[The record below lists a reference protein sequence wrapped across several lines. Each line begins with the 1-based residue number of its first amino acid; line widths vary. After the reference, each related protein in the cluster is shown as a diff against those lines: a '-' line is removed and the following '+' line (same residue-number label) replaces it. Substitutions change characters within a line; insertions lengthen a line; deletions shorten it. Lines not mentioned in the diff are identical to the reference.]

1 MNRYFYICLLGLML
15 SCVSCFK
22 DDTNT
27 NYRELVKPVLVNDEK
42 LPELFVENHAYSV
55 KYGDELVITPVISYE
70 NMNDL
75 EYEWRVDGKTICT
88 TKDFRWTC
96 DISDRSVGTF
106 VIRRKSAGNAD
117 VYGFTVA
124 LNQPYERGWSVLAKD
139 DNEEVRLHFL
149 QEIVASPEYLYEE
162 WMDAMGRSLSYTNPI
177 RVMEYW
183 STETSSVKSEL
194 LYLDADP
201 TKCMNMDGLSLGETV
216 SLQQEFRNE
225 TFPEGLQV
233 KDAMYCG
240 FITYILDKNGKL
252 YQRKAGYGY
261 YTGQY
266 SDRPVEF
273 EGKELSV
280 SALLPCAY
288 PSKMGLMFDSGNG
301 RFLLVETDYSVKAGG
316 ATGTKAGRI
325 QKFPDNS
332 GLNTLSGQELAWA
345 SFLKPK
351 YSYNPIYS
359 YFCILKGTD
368 NVYRARQFQVEYDGD
383 VLSGVTNDFKEVVFP
398 GFGADS
404 KICVLNDEYMGM
416 IQPCIYFTK
425 EGDPYSLYSCT
436 RSASGL
442 ASPTLYKKFDSP
454 IVGLDHSKLSR
465 TASYLGVA
473 LKNGDLMIFNL
484 TKDYMKEVD
493 DSLVKTWH
501 GLGQILELN
510 YKYGNVS
517 NV

>member
-1 MNRYFYICLLGLML
+1 MNRYFYICLVGLVL

-27 NYRELVKPVLVNDEK
+27 SYRQLVKPVLVNDEK
-42 LPELFVENHAYSV
+42 LPELFIENHVYSV
-55 KYGDELVITPVISYE
+55 KYGEDLVITPGISYE
-70 NMNDL
+70 NMDDL
-75 EYEWRVDGKTICT
+75 EYEWRVDGKTIST

-106 VIRRKSAGNAD
+106 LIRRKSAGNAD
-117 VYGFTVA
+117 VYGFTIA
-124 LNQPYERGWSVLAKD
+124 LNQPYERGWAVLTKD
-139 DNEEVRLHFL
+139 NGELRLHFL
-149 QEIVASPEYLYEE
+149 QEIIASPEYEYEE
-162 WMDAMGRSLSYTNPI
+162 WYDALGRSLSYSKPI
-177 RVMEYW
+177 RVMEFW
-183 STETSSVKSEL
+183 STETSSVKGEL
-194 LYLDADP
+194 LYLDEDP
-201 TKCMNMDGLSLGETV
+201 AKCVNMNGLSFGETV
-216 SLQQEFRNE
+216 RLQEEFRNE

-240 FITYILDKNGKL
+240 FVSYILDTSGKL

-261 YTGQY
+261 YTGQF
-266 SDRPVEF
+266 SERPVQF
-273 EGKELSV
+273 EGKELKV
-280 SALLPCAY
+280 SALMPCAY
-288 PSKMGLMFDSGNG
+288 PSKMALIYDSGNG
-301 RFLLVETDYSVKAGG
+301 RFLLVETDYAVKASES
-316 ATGTKAGRI
+316 TGKKAGQI
-325 QKFPDNS
+325 LEFPDNS
-332 GLNTLSGQELAWA
+332 GLNTLTGQELAWS

-351 YSYNPIYS
+351 YSYEPTYS

-368 NVYRARQFQVEYDGD
+368 GMYRARQFQVEYDGD

-425 EGDPYSLYSCT
+425 EGDPYSLWSCT
-436 RSASGL
+436 RSEKGL
-442 ASPTLYKKFDSP
+442 SSPTLYKKFDSP

-484 TKDYMKEVD
+484 TKDYMKETD

-501 GLGQILELN
+501 GLGEIVELN